1 MSTLSVSEVKQRFE
15 KLCPERTLRL
25 RYLRLFAEAIEHAHH
40 HAPDAW
46 AVVVL
51 PTSSKREIRLTVG
64 NFVVFAVAGKRGKLW
79 LPLDLKELKASP
91 RSEMLLNDA
100 RSWEQ
105 DPDYP
110 EFKRIRSQ
118 NGFYSLGA
126 DPSEKL
132 LPILREL
139 NFAFIKRIGKRKYKL
154 DQRSRDAYTP
164 TVIAFLRQALDQSI
178 PEPQIQSI
186 STTKIDMALPEEIS
200 KTEVFY
206 EGARK
211 QISVN
216 AYERNRVAR
225 RKCLEH
231 YGFRCAVCAHD
242 MSETYG
248 TVAEQLIHVHH
259 LKPLREIKEG
269 YQVDP
274 IQDLR
279 PVCPNCHAV
288 IHRRKPPYTIEEVK
302 GFLEAAKQTHRKLR
316 IQELNNAE

>member
-25 RYLRLFAEAIEHAHH
+25 RYLRLFAEAIKHAHQ
-40 HAPDAW
+40 HAPDEW
-46 AVVVL
+46 AVVVV
-51 PTSSKREIRLTVG
+51 SKGSKREIRLTVG
-64 NFVVFAVAGKRGKLW
+64 IFVVFAVAGKRGKLW
-79 LPLDLKELKASP
+79 LALDLKELKASP

-100 RSWEQ
+100 QSWER

-126 DPSEKL
+126 DPSVEL
-132 LPILREL
+132 LPTLREL
-139 NFAFIKRIGKRKYKL
+139 NSAFVKRIVKRIGEGKYKL
-154 DQRSRDAYTP
+154 RQRSRDSYTP
-164 TVIAFLRQALDQSI
+164 AVIAFLRQELDQSI
-178 PEPQIQSI
+178 PEPG
-186 STTKIDMALPEEIS
+186 TDLELPQEIS
-200 KTEVFY
+200 ETEVFY
-206 EGARK
+206 EGARM
-211 QISVN
+211 QISIN

-225 RKCLEH
+225 DRCLEH
-231 YGFRCAVCAHD
+231 YGFRCAVCAQD

-248 TVAEQLIHVHH
+248 TVAEQLIQVHH

-274 IQDLR
+274 IKDLR

-288 IHRRKPPYTIEEVK
+288 IHRRKPPYTIEAVK
-302 GFLEAAKQTHRKLR
+302 GFLKQARQAQPKLR
-316 IQELNNAE
+316 IQELNNAK